1 MHAPNW
7 CRRLWP
13 YLGRRQAEEDLQE
26 ELRLHLELERERL
39 RDAGVPEAEAS
50 RAARRKL
57 GNAPLIRE
65 RTRDVW
71 GWRWLDD
78 LGRDVRHAARG
89 LRREPGFTATVVCV
103 LALGIGANT
112 AMFSIVYGVLLR
124 PLPYPDSEA
133 IVRIR
138 ESFGDSRRQLSR
150 YAIPVLQEAAE
161 SFEQLAAYGSRSVEW
176 ARPDGAVTLRGATVS
191 PSMFPLLRATPHLG
205 RLFTEEEGRDGA
217 AGIVLLSSCLDR
229 PLCIGPGH
237 RRDCPDARRRAAHRD
252 RGAGRGVLLPEPR
265 GGNLE
270 ALRDDVRLV
279 LLRPRQRARTTPRG
293 RVAGA
298 AAAEVRTI
306 LQHTDDRLYAQTRR
320 PIARSYAYMT
330 GRRAKPSCTTLRL
343 FRCGK
348 RWSASIGRR

>member
-50 RAARRKL
+50 RAAQRKL

-89 LRREPGFTATVVCV
+89 LCRSAGFTATVVII

-133 IVRIR
+133 IVHID
-138 ESFGDSRRQLSR
+138 ESFGGSRRGLTSAMPLIR
-150 YAIPVLQEAAE
+150 DEAE
-161 SFEQLAAYGSRSVEW
+161 SFEQFGVYVAASSGSGRRARSPRERGGHTVHPCSGDAAPRW
-176 ARPDGAVTLRGATVS
+176 ALQRGGRPGRRGGR
-191 PSMFPLLRATPHLG
+191 RAAEL
-205 RLFTEEEGRDGA
+205 
-217 AGIVLLSSCLDR
+217 SCLDR
-229 PLCIGPGH
+229 PLRLGSGH
-237 RRDCPDARRRAAHRD
+237 RRDRPDARRRAAHRD

-265 GGNLE
+265 RGNLD
-270 ALRDDVRLV
+270 ALRD
-279 LLRPRQRARTTPRG
+279 
-293 RVAGA
+293 
-298 AAAEVRTI
+298 
-306 LQHTDDRLYAQTRR
+306 
-320 PIARSYAYMT
+320 
-330 GRRAKPSCTTLRL
+330 
-343 FRCGK
+343 
-348 RWSASIGRR
+348 